1 MCVCV
6 CIIRTR
12 TCVQGGEEEDMRMD
26 RAKVEVD
33 AYLFVLVWVDTI
45 VGGCWQ
51 EESARIKGTSIAAG
65 CQF

>member
-1 MCVCV
+1 
-6 CIIRTR
+6 
-12 TCVQGGEEEDMRMD
+12 MD